1 MKTFILAF
9 IACAFTFSL
18 TTNLF
23 TGSGELKSRKK
34 PKNLTAGKSLSD
46 WFAARSFPGTKI
58 NQRTVSEGFNA
69 MKQSVNARS
78 SAPFTGSW
86 QALGPMNFGGRT
98 LSLCFNPL
106 NPNTI
111 FAGAAS
117 GGLWKSTS
125 AGTGV
130 NGWQQIETGFPVLG
144 VAAIAIN
151 PLDSNEIY
159 IGTGEVYNDQ
169 NTGTGFAVRTTRGT
183 YGIGLLKTID
193 GGITWSKS
201 IDWQFDDLRG
211 IQDIVINPL
220 NPNTLFAATTEGT
233 FRSFDA
239 GQNWVPVQNSRMAS
253 DLLMIPGDTSQIF
266 LSAGNSFSPN
276 PGIFRSTNGGSSF
289 IQITNGLPSNF
300 SGKAMLDVCISNTQI
315 MYASIGEQLTGLGL
329 YKSTNG
335 GTGWFQV
342 NPTDFQTY
350 QGWYSHDVIVK
361 PTDPDIVIACGIDVW
376 KSTNGGTTLDQKTYW
391 YNWDFDNTLVGG
403 PEGPP
408 DYVHADIHR
417 MYYHPVDDEIIY
429 LATDGG
435 VFRSTDGGDSFEG
448 CNGGYHTQQF
458 YANFSCSSTDSLFA
472 IGGMQDNATAVYE
485 GNDGWRRVIG
495 GDGLSTAIHPTN
507 DQIVYGSSQYLNVD
521 KSTDK
526 AQNFNGL
533 NIPSGGTSNFAGP
546 FILCPSSPNTLYG
559 GRDKVYKSVNAGQN
573 WTATNNN
580 AVLDGNA
587 VLVLEV
593 ADTNPNLVFAATAP
607 VSVPQVG
614 LFRTINGGNS
624 WTNVT
629 AGIPNRYIMDI
640 AIDPVVNTTVY
651 VTLSGFGTPHLFR
664 SLNSGTTWTAFGNG
678 LPDIPANTIT
688 IDPLNTSIMY
698 LGNDIGIYVS
708 IDEGQNWQPFND
720 GLIDAT
726 FVMDIAISPL
736 NRKLRLATHG
746 KGIYERDMLPVT
758 ITAINENLP
767 IEFYFSPNPVI
778 DQLTITTPKFES
790 SSQLKVFNL
799 KGEII
804 KVHSI
809 TNANTKI
816 DLSTI
821 PSGVYFLQIQIK
833 GTSKTEKF
841 IKM

>member
-1 MKTFILAF
+1 MKSFLVACIAGLLAF
-9 IACAFTFSL
+9 GLSSSF
-18 TTNLF
+18 F
-23 TGSGELKSRKK
+23 TGSEFQKSRKK
-34 PKNLTAGKSLSD
+34 PKNLNAGKSLSD
-46 WFAARSFPGTKI
+46 WFEARSYPGTKI
-58 NQRTVSEGFNA
+58 NQRAVSEGFVS
-69 MKQSVNARS
+69 MKQSTNYKS
-78 SAPFTGSW
+78 NTTFTGIW
-86 QALGPMNFGGRT
+86 EVLGPMNFGGRT

-117 GGLWKSTS
+117 GGLWKSVS
-125 AGTGV
+125 GGV
-130 NGWQQIETGFPVLG
+130 GMNAWQQIEIGFPVLG

-169 NTGTGFAVRTTRGT
+169 NAGTGFAVRTTRGT
-183 YGIGLLKTID
+183 YGIGLLKSID
-193 GGITWSKS
+193 GGTTWSKS

-211 IQDIVINPL
+211 VQDIIINPL
-220 NPNTLFAATTEGT
+220 NPNTLFTATTEGT
-233 FRSFDA
+233 FKSLDA
-239 GQNWVPVQNSRMAS
+239 GLTWTLVQNSRMAS

-276 PGIFRSTNGGSSF
+276 PGIFKSIDGGNSF
-289 IQITNGLPSNF
+289 VQITTGLPATF
-300 SGKAMLDVCISNTQI
+300 SGKAMLDVCASNTQI

-335 GTGWFQV
+335 GTNWFQV

-350 QGWYSHDVIVK
+350 QGWYAHDVVVK
-361 PTDPDIVIACGIDVW
+361 PTNPDIVITCGIDVW

-417 MYYHPVDDEIIY
+417 MYYHPLDDEIIY

-435 VFRSTDGGDSFEG
+435 VFRSIDGGDSFEG

-485 GNDGWRRVIG
+485 GNAGWRRVIG

-533 NIPSGGTSNFAGP
+533 NIPNSTLTNFAGP
-546 FILCPSSPNTLYG
+546 FVLCPSSPNTLYG
-559 GRDKVYKSVNAGQN
+559 GRDIVYKSVNAGQS
-573 WTATNNN
+573 WTATNSN

-593 ADTNPNLVFAATAP
+593 SDTNPDLVYAATAP
-607 VSVPQVG
+607 VTVPQVG
-614 LFRTINGGNS
+614 LFKTTNGGNF

-640 AIDPVVNTTVY
+640 AIDPLVNTTVY

-664 SLNSGTTWTAFGNG
+664 SLNGGTTWSAYGNG
-678 LPDIPANTIT
+678 LPDIPVNTIT

-708 IDEGQNWQPFND
+708 IDAGLNWQPFND

-726 FVMDIAISPL
+726 FVMDIAISPF

-746 KGIYERDMLPVT
+746 KGIYERDMLPIT
-758 ITAINENLP
+758 ITANTENTP
-767 IEFYFSPNPVI
+767 IEYYFSPNPVI
-778 DQLTITTPKFES
+778 DQLTITTPNFDSTTKL
-790 SSQLKVFNL
+790 QIFNA

-804 KVHSI
+804 KKQII
-809 TNANTKI
+809 TDATTNI
-816 DLSTI
+816 DLTNLA
-821 PSGVYFLQIQIK
+821 SGIYFIQLKIK
-833 GTSKTEKF
+833 GTSRIEK
-841 IKM
+841 IVKM

>member
-1 MKTFILAF
+1 MKTFILA
-9 IACAFTFSL
+9 IIAFTFTFTL

-23 TGSGELKSRKK
+23 TGSDETKARKK

-46 WFAARSFPGTKI
+46 WFAARSFPGIKI
-58 NQRTVSEGFNA
+58 NQKTVSEGFNS
-69 MKQSVNARS
+69 MKQSANSRNS
-78 SAPFTGSW
+78 SLFTGSW
-86 QALGPMNFGGRT
+86 EVLGPMNFGGRT

-111 FAGAAS
+111 FAGAAA
-117 GGLWKSTS
+117 GGLWKSIS

-130 NGWQQIETGFPVLG
+130 NAWQQIETGFPVLG

-183 YGIGLLKTID
+183 YGIGLLKTTD
-193 GGITWSKS
+193 GGANWSKS

-211 IQDIVINPL
+211 IQDIIINPL
-220 NPNTLFAATTEGT
+220 NPNTLLAATTEGT
-233 FRSFDA
+233 FKTLDA
-239 GQNWVPVQNSRMAS
+239 GQNWVLVHNSRMAS

-276 PGIFRSTNGGSSF
+276 PGIFKSTDGGSSF
-289 IQITNGLPSNF
+289 IQITNGLPATF
-300 SGKAMLDVCISNTQI
+300 SGKAMMDVCISNTQI

-329 YKSTNG
+329 YKSING
-335 GTGWFQV
+335 GSNWFQV

-350 QGWYSHDVIVK
+350 QGWYSHDVVVK
-361 PTDPDIVIACGIDVW
+361 PTDPNIVIACGIDVW
-376 KSTNGGTTLDQKTYW
+376 KSTNGGATLDQKTYW
-391 YNWDFDNTLVGG
+391 YNWDFDNTNVGG

-417 MYYHPVDDEIIY
+417 MYYHPTDDEIIY

-495 GDGLSTAIHPTN
+495 GDGLSTAIHPVN

-526 AQNFNGL
+526 AQNFNGI
-533 NIPSGGTSNFAGP
+533 NIPGSGTTNFAGP
-546 FILCPSSPNTLYG
+546 FVLCPSSPNILYG
-559 GRDKVYKSVNAGQN
+559 GRDIVYKSVNAGQS
-573 WTATNNN
+573 WTATNGN

-593 ADTNPNLVFAATAP
+593 ADNNPDIVYAATAP
-607 VSVPQVG
+607 VNVPQVG
-614 LFRTINGGNS
+614 LFRTTNGGNS

-640 AIDPVVNTTVY
+640 AIDPLVNTTVY

-664 SLNSGTTWTAFGNG
+664 SLNSGTTWTAFGTG

-708 IDEGQNWQPFND
+708 IDGGQNWQPFND

-726 FVMDIAISPL
+726 FVMDISISPF

-758 ITAINENLP
+758 ITAINEISP

-778 DQLTITTPKFES
+778 DQLTITIPDIDSNT
-790 SSQLKVFNL
+790 QLKVFNV

-804 KVHSI
+804 KVESI
-809 TNANTKI
+809 KNAITKI
-816 DLSTI
+816 DLSAIT
-821 PSGVYFLQIQIK
+821 SGIYFIQLRSK
-833 GTSKTEKF
+833 GTSRTEKF
-841 IKM
+841 VKM